1 LSRISGCLSLD
12 FSTVPS
18 FTHGGDAAGATT
30 TGPFQ
35 ATAVPSR
42 AIDRPQARDAASG
55 VTLLF
60 DGVLFNP
67 ADVARESGA
76 LATADDAALALAAY
90 LAHGESFLSRLSGIF
105 GLVVFDPGKALL
117 LLATDQ
123 FGVKPMNYRIEAGTL
138 HFASLFSPLVQAGA
152 RARVDRLALL
162 EFTMHGDVMPP
173 RTVFEQIHA
182 LPQGCCLRV
191 RRGAAPELV
200 TYYDAASDISEAE
213 HDRLRGSS
221 VQQVLDELDALLVRS
236 VGENLRGT
244 SQCAIALS
252 GGVDSTV
259 LCALAR
265 RQASVQAVHVSVP
278 QGKGYDERRTA
289 ERIAKLNGVPLSVVT
304 MNGELYRRTLVEA
317 TAANEMPL
325 WHLQNLG
332 YYLASQRAAELGIDT
347 LLCGDTTGAMLS
359 PASQLP
365 WTHLSP
371 FLNMLR
377 RLPPAIGGFT
387 QKLGYAAAGLPL
399 DSHGF
404 ASYMPMATQ
413 LTDGYVRHW
422 REEWSE
428 RAYAFVRKWTH
439 RRVHAGK
446 LAELHGFYGRFNYR
460 GDRLGGAHR
469 VEYRSPFGDRN
480 ALRFAM
486 NLPYEFL
493 VREGTPKWAIKAVG
507 CRYIPRDVAFQTKV
521 AWDMPGDE
529 YLGPLAQPAFFADG
543 FCAELFGIDRHA
555 LEGAIAHWR
564 ANHHRLSRMIHIEL
578 WGRLYAR
585 GESPQSLQEL
595 VARFG

>member
-12 FSTVPS
+12 FASVPPS
-18 FTHGGDAAGATT
+18 IAGSDLTSQVAR
-30 TGPFQ
+30 GPFR
-35 ATAVPSR
+35 AAAVPAR
-42 AIDRPQARDAASG
+42 AIDRPQAHDAASG

-67 ADVARESGA
+67 ADIARETGA
-76 LATADDAALALAAY
+76 LATADDASLALAAY
-90 LAHGESFLSRLSGIF
+90 LKHGESFLSRLSGIF
-105 GLVVFDPGKALL
+105 GLVLFDSGKAFA
-117 LLATDQ
+117 LLATDH
-123 FGVKPMNYRIEAGTL
+123 FGVKPMNYRIESGTLYFASKFTPLLQAGT
-138 HFASLFSPLVQAGA
+138 

-191 RRGAAPELV
+191 TRGAAPELV
-200 TYYDAASDISEAE
+200 TYYDAASDVSEAE
-213 HDRLRGSS
+213 HTRLRGSS
-221 VQQVLDELDALLVRS
+221 VEQVLDELDALLIRS

-244 SQCAIALS
+244 GQCAVALS

-304 MNGELYRRTLVEA
+304 MSGELYRNTLVQA

-371 FLNMLR
+371 LLNMLR
-377 RLPPAIGGFT
+377 RLPPAIGAFT

-404 ASYMPMATQ
+404 ASYLPMATQ
-413 LTDGYVRHW
+413 LTDGYMRHW
-422 REEWSE
+422 REQWSE
-428 RAYAFVRKWTH
+428 RAYGFVRKWAH

-460 GDRLGGAHR
+460 GDRLGGAHG

-529 YLGPLAQPAFFADG
+529 YLGPMAKPAFFADG
-543 FCAELFGIDRHA
+543 YCTELFGIGRQA
-555 LEGAIAHWR
+555 LEGAVAHWQ
-564 ANHHRLSRMIHIEL
+564 ANHHRLSRMIHLEI

-585 GESPQSLQEL
+585 GESAQTLQDH